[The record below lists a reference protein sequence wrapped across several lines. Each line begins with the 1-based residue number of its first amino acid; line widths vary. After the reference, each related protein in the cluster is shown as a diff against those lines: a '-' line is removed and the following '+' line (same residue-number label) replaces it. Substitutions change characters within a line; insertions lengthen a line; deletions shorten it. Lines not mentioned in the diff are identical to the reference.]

1 MSNVISL
8 CAVRNQ
14 VNAFADRFFELG
26 TIINQT
32 PAQQKEFAQMCA
44 QFTPQQL
51 ADLAALAQARAESLS
66 NQ

>member
-14 VNAFADRFFELG
+14 VNDFADRFFELG

-32 PAQQKEFAQMCA
+32 PAQQKEFAQMCK

-51 ADLAALAQARAESLS
+51 EELAALALARANQLS
-66 NQ
+66 